1 MPGCPP
7 PELLS
12 DLLSASLAEAEEE
25 SLRNHLAECDS
36 CRKALDRATDDPQLA
51 RWAQRAATPSP
62 YRDEPGLVQLVEHL
76 ARSSVVFDAP
86 AAAAATPIELGPPR
100 VTGDLGV
107 LGRYR
112 IVKEV
117 GRGGLGVV
125 YQAYDETLGRAVA
138 IKVLRGDR
146 GDGNDRRQL
155 AREARHAARF
165 RHDHVVVVY
174 AVEESPEGLPFI
186 VMEYIPGPSV
196 AELLRERMR
205 LDPRHAAELAAQ
217 AARGL
222 AAAHEAGL
230 IHRDIKPANI
240 LFDPA
245 TGRARIVDFGLAH
258 IAEAPGSIGEGTL
271 VGTPSYMSP
280 EQARGQGQVDART
293 DQYSLGASLYEML
306 TGEPP
311 FRGTPAMVM
320 HQVLEEEP
328 RPPRQLNEAIPRNLE
343 TICLKTLAKD
353 PKHRYPN
360 AAGLADDLGR
370 WLRGEP
376 IAAHPVGPAG
386 RLARWARRNRR
397 VAVLTATSFLLL
409 TALALG
415 ALIAAA
421 RIEQARRVALI
432 ERNRADQNAER
443 ASAAAGLAADRAR
456 VALEQRTLALDTIS
470 TLINEVQ
477 EQLGHSA
484 GTIALRQRLADT
496 ATKRLEKIAG
506 DPSADPDVALRGCLP
521 SSDWASWRSWQA
533 GPTPPGSILS
543 WRATRRPRLQRPAVI
558 TRSRRIGCKRWCST
572 GSAIWQSSPATSPR
586 PARAIK
592 RHWTCAKRCLKRCE
606 TVLTACAAGRS
617 RRTSSETSRSSW
629 ASSTK
634 PRPPSSEV

>member
-1 MPGCPP
+1 MPRTTR
-7 PELLS
+7 S
-12 DLLSASLAEAEEE
+12 S
-25 SLRNHLAECDS
+25 
-36 CRKALDRATDDPQLA
+36 RA
-51 RWAQRAATPSP
+51 AQRAATPSP

-258 IAEAPGSIGEGTL
+258 IAEVPGSIGEGTL

-328 RPPRQLNEAIPRNLE
+328 RPPRQLNEAIPRDLE

-360 AAGLADDLGR
+360 AAGLADDLGD

-376 IAAHPVGPAG
+376 IARARSGRPAG
-386 RLARWARRNRR
+386 WR
-397 VAVLTATSFLLL
+397 
-409 TALALG
+409 G
-415 ALIAAA
+415 
-421 RIEQARRVALI
+421 
-432 ERNRADQNAER
+432 
-443 ASAAAGLAADRAR
+443 GLA
-456 VALEQRTLALDTIS
+456 
-470 TLINEVQ
+470 
-477 EQLGHSA
+477 
-484 GTIALRQRLADT
+484 GTA
-496 ATKRLEKIAG
+496 
-506 DPSADPDVALRGCLP
+506 
-521 SSDWASWRSWQA
+521 ASRF
-533 GPTPPGSILS
+533 
-543 WRATRRPRLQRPAVI
+543 
-558 TRSRRIGCKRWCST
+558 
-572 GSAIWQSSPATSPR
+572 
-586 PARAIK
+586 
-592 RHWTCAKRCLKRCE
+592 
-606 TVLTACAAGRS
+606 
-617 RRTSSETSRSSW
+617 
-629 ASSTK
+629 
-634 PRPPSSEV
+634 

>member
-1 MPGCPP
+1 M
-7 PELLS
+7 
-12 DLLSASLAEAEEE
+12 
-25 SLRNHLAECDS
+25 
-36 CRKALDRATDDPQLA
+36 K
-51 RWAQRAATPSP
+51 RWAAPSRSRCCAATG
-62 YRDEPGLVQLVEHL
+62 ETATIG
-76 ARSSVVFDAP
+76 ASS
-86 AAAAATPIELGPPR
+86 
-100 VTGDLGV
+100 
-107 LGRYR
+107 
-112 IVKEV
+112 
-117 GRGGLGVV
+117 
-125 YQAYDETLGRAVA
+125 
-138 IKVLRGDR
+138 
-146 GDGNDRRQL
+146 
-155 AREARHAARF
+155 REARHAARF

-258 IAEAPGSIGEGTL
+258 VAEAPGSIGEGTL

-328 RPPRQLNEAIPRNLE
+328 RPPRQLNEAIPRDLE

-376 IAAHPVGPAG
+376 IAARRSGRPAG
-386 RLARWARRNRR
+386 WR
-397 VAVLTATSFLLL
+397 
-409 TALALG
+409 G
-415 ALIAAA
+415 
-421 RIEQARRVALI
+421 
-432 ERNRADQNAER
+432 
-443 ASAAAGLAADRAR
+443 GLA
-456 VALEQRTLALDTIS
+456 
-470 TLINEVQ
+470 
-477 EQLGHSA
+477 
-484 GTIALRQRLADT
+484 GTA
-496 ATKRLEKIAG
+496 
-506 DPSADPDVALRGCLP
+506 
-521 SSDWASWRSWQA
+521 ASRF
-533 GPTPPGSILS
+533 
-543 WRATRRPRLQRPAVI
+543 
-558 TRSRRIGCKRWCST
+558 
-572 GSAIWQSSPATSPR
+572 
-586 PARAIK
+586 
-592 RHWTCAKRCLKRCE
+592 
-606 TVLTACAAGRS
+606 
-617 RRTSSETSRSSW
+617 
-629 ASSTK
+629 
-634 PRPPSSEV
+634 